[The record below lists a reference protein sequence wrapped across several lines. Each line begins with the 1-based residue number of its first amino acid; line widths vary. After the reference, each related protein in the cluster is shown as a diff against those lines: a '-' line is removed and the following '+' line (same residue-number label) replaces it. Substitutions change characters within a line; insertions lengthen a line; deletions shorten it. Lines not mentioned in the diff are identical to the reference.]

1 MKKLFILTLLCVCSV
16 SMAFSQQ
23 KVSGK
28 VTDNNGIPIPGVN
41 IIKKKTTQG
50 TVTNIDGQYA
60 IADVKPSDILVF
72 SFLGFE
78 TIEKQVGKQSVIN
91 VVLKSSNLQ
100 LNEVVAVGY
109 GTVKR
114 KDLTGAVAR
123 VEAADL
129 VKTPTSNFD
138 QALAGRVAGVQ
149 VSSADGTPGEGL
161 NIVIRG
167 GNSITGD
174 NSPLYV
180 VDGIPLEDFD
190 PASVSSKDIKSFDV
204 LKDASAT
211 AIYGSRGAN
220 GVIVITT
227 KGGRTDGKTD
237 IRLSAS
243 HGIQFIPN
251 RLEVLSPYEYVKYQ
265 QNIAYAKDGYVAG
278 TYTKAFLAD
287 WVDPELYKNSK
298 GTSWQDEIFR
308 TSRIQNYN
316 FTLSGGNKTSS
327 IYYSAEYLDQEG
339 TLINTGFKKILN
351 NLKFTHKASSK
362 LDFRGYLQYTYINR
376 KGINISGNNYTSI
389 IRDAIQFRPVE
400 PINNDGVE
408 EGGYDPFDD
417 DYKYLFNPVKN
428 LNNTTRDYRYDVIRG
443 NLTANYKFT
452 KDLTLRLSANYQ
464 TDTRKENVFYGADTQ
479 QGARGNDHING
490 TIAQRRYQTLSTSNT
505 LNYKKKFR
513 KTRFE
518 ALVGVEAQARQYDFA
533 WLKSSEIPTD
543 AFGINKLDIGTS
555 PAIPKTLKSESTLLS
570 YFGRVNYTY
579 KDKYLFTANFRAD
592 GSSKF
597 RKENRWGYFPSV
609 SFAWRA
615 GEEDFIQNLGIFSNL
630 KIRTGWGLTGNN
642 RIGDFDAFNL
652 LGVSTASGYV
662 WGNGESYMP
671 GAYQTNLGVPDLR
684 WETTAQTNLGID
696 FGFFNQRV
704 NGGIDF
710 YYKRTKDLL
719 LNAEMA
725 LSTGFN
731 KVQQNIGEV
740 ENRGLEF
747 SINTVNVQTSDFKWK
762 TNINISFNKNKTI
775 KLNDGQD
782 AIYTNP
788 NWNYH
793 YNEYQYITKVG
804 DPVGMIYGL
813 EFDGIYQMEDFN
825 WDNNSQSYLL
835 KEGYADNG
843 TLPVAPGSVKFVD
856 QNGDGT
862 INENDRVVIGD
873 PHPDHFGGITNDFSY
888 KNFDLQIFFQWSY
901 GFDILNANKATFEVP
916 KASPL
921 NGFKALADAWTPQNT
936 DTNVGTIV
944 YNSVYGAPPKGNW
957 VDNRYVEDGSYLKLK
972 TISLG
977 YNLPKTILEKLKL
990 KKCRLSLSAQ
1000 NLYTWTNYSGYDPDV
1015 SVGRYGALTPSLD
1028 YSAYPQSVTILGG
1041 LEVTF

>member
-1 MKKLFILTLLCVCSV
+1 MKKLFILIVLCVCSV

-28 VTDNNGIPIPGVN
+28 VTDNNGVPIPGVN
-41 IIKKKTTQG
+41 IIKKETTEG
-50 TVTNIDGQYA
+50 TVTNIDGMYSINQVKKS
-60 IADVKPSDILVF
+60 DVLVF

-78 TIEKQVGKQSVIN
+78 TVQKVVGDQSVIN
-91 VVLKSSNLQ
+91 IVLKLSDQQ
-100 LNEVVAVGY
+100 LNEVVAIGY
-109 GTVKR
+109 GTMKR

-123 VEAADL
+123 VSASDL
-129 VKTPTSNFD
+129 VKTATSNFD

-149 VSSADGTPGEGL
+149 VSSADGTPGAGL

-180 VDGIPLEDFD
+180 VDGIPMEDFD
-190 PASVSSKDIKSFDV
+190 PASISSKDIENFDV

-237 IRLSAS
+237 IHLSVS
-243 HGIQFIPN
+243 HGIQYIPN

-265 QNIAYAKDGYVAG
+265 QNVAYAKDGYNPG
-278 TYTKAFLAD
+278 SYTKFFLKD
-287 WVDPELYKNSK
+287 WVDPELYKDSK

-316 FTLSGGNKTSS
+316 FTLSGGNKMSS

-339 TLINTGFKKILN
+339 TLINTGFKKIIN
-351 NLKFTHKASSK
+351 KLKFTHKASAK

-400 PINNDGVE
+400 PINNDGAE
-408 EGGYDPFDD
+408 EGGYDPLDD
-417 DYKYLFNPVKN
+417 SYKYLFNPVKN
-428 LNNTTRDYRYDVIRG
+428 LNNTSRDYRYDVING

-452 KDLTLRLSANYQ
+452 KDLILRASVNYQ
-464 TDTRKENVFYGADTQ
+464 TDVRKENVFYGADTQ

-490 TIAQRRYQTLSTSNT
+490 TITQRRYQTLSTSNT
-505 LNYKKKFR
+505 LNYKKNFR
-513 KTRFE
+513 KTRFST
-518 ALVGVEAQARQYDFA
+518 LLGVEAQSRLYDYA

-570 YFGRVNYTY
+570 YFGRVNYSFA
-579 KDKYLFTANFRAD
+579 DKYLFTANFRAD

-597 RKENRWGYFPSV
+597 KSDNRWGYFPSF
-609 SFAWRA
+609 SLAWRV
-615 GEEDFIQNLGIFSNL
+615 GEENIVQDLGLFSNL
-630 KIRTGWGLTGNN
+630 KVRAGWGLTGNN
-642 RIGDFDAFNL
+642 RVADFAAYNL
-652 LGVSTASGYV
+652 LGVNTNSGYV
-662 WGNGESYMP
+662 WGSGENYKP
-671 GAYQTNLGVPDLR
+671 GAYQSNLGVPDLR
-684 WETTAQTNLGID
+684 WETTVQSNLGID
-696 FGFFNQRV
+696 FGFFNQRI
-704 NGGIDF
+704 NGGVDF
-710 YYKRTKDLL
+710 YLKRTKDLL

-747 SINTVNVQTSDFKWK
+747 SINIVNVKTRNFEWR

-788 NWNYH
+788 NWNAS

-804 DPVGMIYGL
+804 APVGMIYGL
-813 EFDGIYQMEDFN
+813 EFDGIYQMGDFN
-825 WDNNSQSYLL
+825 WDNKSQTYMLTEDL
-835 KEGYADNG
+835 ADNG
-843 TLPVAPGSVKFVD
+843 ALPVGPGSVKFVD
-856 QNGDGT
+856 QDGNGT
-862 INENDRVVIGD
+862 INEEDRVVIGD
-873 PHPDHFGGITNDFSY
+873 PHPDHFGGITNDFNY

-901 GFDILNANKATFEVP
+901 GADILNANKAVFEVP
-916 KASPL
+916 GGSPM
-921 NGFKALADAWTPQNT
+921 NGFKALSNAWTPQNT
-936 DTNVGTIV
+936 DTNVGTIA
-944 YNSVYGAPPKGNW
+944 YNSVYGAPPKGNG

-977 YNLPKTILEKLKL
+977 YNLPKKLLTKMNL

-1028 YSAYPQSVTILGG
+1028 YSAYPQSVTISGG